1 MEKEEEEEE
10 KKPLEKKILTV
21 FSKLFAATFCDSV
34 NLFFFFFV
42 STTKH
47 G

>member
-21 FSKLFAATFCDSV
+21 FSKLFAATFCDRV
-34 NLFFFFFV
+34 TNLFFLFAL
-42 STTKH
+42 
-47 G
+47 